1 MRETIE
7 STVKQEES
15 EFIEML
21 GKICGEAE
29 CGTVWCLAAINNVA
43 IKTGE
48 VEALCHTLKHERT
61 NIFLH

>member
-29 CGTVWCLAAINNVA
+29 CGTV
-43 IKTGE
+43 
-48 VEALCHTLKHERT
+48 
-61 NIFLH
+61 